1 MQEVEVLKEGIAL
14 EQRVQR
20 LEDIQEIANLKARY
34 LNGADGGWSF
44 NKKPSDPD
52 VVVPFFAE
60 DGVWH
65 SESQGRAEG
74 RAAIREAWSKFSSV
88 MPFAIHCISNP
99 LIDVDGDTGTGEWHV
114 LMKGV
119 AASGVEFWSAGIYQ
133 DTFVRTAEG
142 WRIKETRPRLI
153 FLGPYNEGFASLL
166 EATKEFESG
175 KIPDAWKRIHD
186 KQG

>member
-44 NKKPSDPD
+44 NRKPSDAD
-52 VVVPFFAE
+52 VVVPLFAE

-74 RAAIREAWSKFSSV
+74 RAAIREGPNS
-88 MPFAIHCISNP
+88 P
-99 LIDVDGDTGTGEWHV
+99 L
-114 LMKGV
+114 
-119 AASGVEFWSAGIYQ
+119 
-133 DTFVRTAEG
+133 
-142 WRIKETRPRLI
+142 
-153 FLGPYNEGFASLL
+153 
-166 EATKEFESG
+166 
-175 KIPDAWKRIHD
+175 
-186 KQG
+186 